1 MSGSKNLIILAV
13 VAVLFFM
20 GCNSYNGMVKSS
32 EGVTAKWANVENLYQ
47 RRADLIP
54 NLVATVKQAVSSEQ
68 AILTQVVE
76 ARAKATQIKIDP
88 TNATPEQLAEFQ
100 KRQGELGSAL
110 GRLLMVT
117 EQYPQLQS
125 IQGFGDLRAELAGS
139 ENRLSVARQ
148 DYNEVVK
155 AYNVSVQRFPANI
168 FANVFGFKPRAY
180 FQADAG
186 SRNNPNVGN
195 LFNN

>member
-1 MSGSKNLIILAV
+1 LN
-13 VAVLFFM
+13 
-20 GCNSYNGMVKSS
+20 
-32 EGVTAKWANVENLYQ
+32 
-47 RRADLIP
+47 R
-54 NLVATVKQAVSSEQ
+54 
-68 AILTQVVE
+68 
-76 ARAKATQIKIDP
+76 ATQIKIDP

-139 ENRLSVARQ
+139 ENRLAVARQ
-148 DYNEVVK
+148 DFNTVVL
-155 AYNVSVQRFPANI
+155 AYNTSVKRFPANL
-168 FANVFGFKPRAY
+168 FASIFGFKERAY
-180 FQADAG
+180 FQAEAG
-186 SRNNPNVGN
+186 SKTNPNVGN

>member
-1 MSGSKNLIILAV
+1 
-13 VAVLFFM
+13 
-20 GCNSYNGMVKSS
+20 MVTSS

-47 RRADLIP
+47 RRSDLIP
-54 NLVATVKQAVSSEQ
+54 NLVATVKQAAATEQ
-68 AILTQVVE
+68 AILTQVIE

-125 IQGFGDLRAELAGS
+125 IQGFSDLRAELAGS
-139 ENRLSVARQ
+139 ENRLAVARQ
-148 DYNEVVK
+148 DFNTVVQSYNSSIK
-155 AYNVSVQRFPANI
+155 RFPANI
-168 FANVFGFKPRAY
+168 FASVFGFKERAY
-180 FQADAG
+180 FQADPGTKNA
-186 SRNNPNVGN
+186 PNVGN

>member
-1 MSGSKNLIILAV
+1 MMGNKNLIIAGV
-13 VAVLFFM
+13 VALLFFM
-20 GCNSYNGMVKSS
+20 GCNNYNGMVTQS
-32 EGVTAKWANVENLYQ
+32 EGVTQKWANVENLYQ

-54 NLVATVKQAVSSEQ
+54 NLVATVKQAASTEQ
-68 AILTQVVE
+68 AILTQVIE
-76 ARAKATQIKIDP
+76 ARSKATQIKIDP

-125 IQGFGDLRAELAGS
+125 IAGFGDLRAELAGS

-148 DYNEVVK
+148 DFNTVVQ
-155 AYNVSVQRFPANI
+155 AYNVSVKRFPANL
-168 FANVFGFKPRAY
+168 FAGIFGFKERAY
-180 FQADAG
+180 FQAEAG
-186 SRNNPNVGN
+186 SKTNPNVGN

>member
-1 MSGSKNLIILAV
+1 MKLSNLIILGI
-13 VAVLFFM
+13 LLLLTFM
-20 GCNSYNGMVKSS
+20 GCNSYNGMVQSS

-47 RRADLIP
+47 RRSDLIP
-54 NLVATVKQAVSSEQ
+54 NLVATVKQAASTEQ
-68 AILTQVVE
+68 AILTQVIE
-76 ARAKATQIKIDP
+76 ARSRATQIKIDP

-139 ENRLSVARQ
+139 ENRLAVARQ
-148 DYNEVVK
+148 DFNTVVL
-155 AYNVSVQRFPANI
+155 AYNTSVKRFPANL
-168 FANVFGFKPRAY
+168 FASIFGFKERAY
-180 FQADAG
+180 FQAEAG
-186 SRNNPNVGN
+186 SKTNPNVGN